1 MRAAFSGAS
10 RHRADLTAFCALV
23 SAILASVLFLALPV
37 HAEEYIFSAD
47 EVFSPDRAL
56 SDFIGGLDGE
66 LLGDA
71 GELLPDASDA
81 SIGEEL
87 TEKLDLGL
95 WIEKI
100 ADFAVGGIG
109 EAAES
114 ILPLFSL
121 VVLMAAA
128 NAILPE
134 GDSMRRSF
142 GEFASLLCAVEVFR
156 LTSDVLGDACAYLSR
171 LCGVMNLF
179 VPVMESVCLIS
190 GRITEKA
197 VSGGGLILF
206 STLIGNFASV
216 VLMPTVSLLFTFT
229 AVVGA
234 CPDSHLGG
242 VLSGVRKFIG
252 RLWSVFGILFS
263 FLLSVQT
270 LLAGAADSLGARTA
284 RFALASFVPVAG
296 GMIAE
301 ALSTLRGGMAYVRQ
315 TAGVGGILVLLALF
329 LPTVI
334 PMVLV
339 KLALSL
345 TESAAGIM
353 GVGAASSML
362 GEVRGIAELI
372 IGVVTGASL
381 VFLITLMMF
390 MKVWSG

>member
-1 MRAAFSGAS
+1 
-10 RHRADLTAFCALV
+10 
-23 SAILASVLFLALPV
+23 
-37 HAEEYIFSAD
+37 
-47 EVFSPDRAL
+47 
-56 SDFIGGLDGE
+56 
-66 LLGDA
+66 
-71 GELLPDASDA
+71 
-81 SIGEEL
+81 
-87 TEKLDLGL
+87 
-95 WIEKI
+95 
-100 ADFAVGGIG
+100 
-109 EAAES
+109 
-114 ILPLFSL
+114 
-121 VVLMAAA
+121 
-128 NAILPE
+128 
-134 GDSMRRSF
+134 
-142 GEFASLLCAVEVFR
+142 
-156 LTSDVLGDACAYLSR
+156 
-171 LCGVMNLF
+171 
-179 VPVMESVCLIS
+179 
-190 GRITEKA
+190 
-197 VSGGGLILF
+197 
-206 STLIGNFASV
+206 
-216 VLMPTVSLLFTFT
+216 MPTVSLLFTFT

-284 RFALASFVPVAG
+284 RFALSSFVPVAG

-329 LPTVI
+329 LPAVI

-345 TESAAGIM
+345 TESAAGIL